1 MSYENSYKVS
11 IPVLPTKKVKTKKCS
26 VCNHVNDSKFC
37 PECGGL
43 MKDFIEEKV
52 LSEKA
57 IIKELSKYTDEFNY
71 VFNNGSGS
79 WDFETDMK
87 QLSKKYPT
95 AMFQVDVVWESG
107 LGDEPSRDY
116 FQNGKQ
122 QTAKTKITFS
132 KFDPK
137 KLK

>member
-1 MSYENSYKVS
+1 MSYENSYTLS

-37 PECGGL
+37 PECGGQ
-43 MKDFIEEKV
+43 MKEFVENKKI
-52 LSEKA
+52 SEA
-57 IIKELSKYTDEFNY
+57 QLIKELRNISDGFSY
-71 VFNNGSGS
+71 VYNSSGG
-79 WDFETDMK
+79 WDFEGEMRTF
-87 QLSKKYPT
+87 SRKYPE
-95 AMFQVDVVWESG
+95 AVFQVDVVWESG

-122 QTAKTKITFS
+122 QTAKTKITYS

-137 KLK
+137 KLR